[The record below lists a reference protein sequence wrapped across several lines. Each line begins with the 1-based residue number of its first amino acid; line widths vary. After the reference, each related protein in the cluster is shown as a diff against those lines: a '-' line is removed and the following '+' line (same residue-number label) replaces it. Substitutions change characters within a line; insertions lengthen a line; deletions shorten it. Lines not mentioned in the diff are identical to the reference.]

1 MAKAKTN
8 AENQA
13 AFKAKK
19 RTEGYVYFNAWIK
32 KKVLSD
38 VKKLAILNGLNN
50 DEQFNRLLEK
60 GLERELIED
69 LTRRSV

>member
-19 RTEGYVYFNAWIK
+19 RVEGYVYFNAWIK

-50 DEQFNRLLEK
+50 DEQFNRLVEK
-60 GLERELIED
+60 GFERELIED
-69 LTRRSV
+69 LTRRVV